1 MIVEMRGARILAAL
15 AAFLAAAGLVLDW
28 VVGPA
33 LAVLA
38 VFVLGVVWG
47 GTVALVAT
55 VVLVALPVLVGA
67 AASLAAWAYYA
78 LALLLAAGMG
88 QEIGRRLRKIELRQR
103 RLRSNM
109 RAVMRAAQ
117 RATRFQDPEELIA
130 RVPRLF
136 EQGPARA
143 TCVVEFVGDE
153 IRVVSGACNPLPWKE
168 LVHEALREGQPA
180 YQEEGPDRAVLV
192 VPMCGGRLFVLEAVA
207 PLDEDERG
215 LVNAFVD
222 VVCLVRQKLIESRE
236 AEQFGRLM
244 TALASSRSL
253 KEASEKVIQL
263 LIPLLGASSG
273 AVMIF
278 RQGRFE
284 PLAMVGRIPPEEEAL
299 LLSGLPAGW
308 GAIWRSYIQRH
319 PLFIEDYGRFD
330 LRVEEVYQAGIRS
343 LVFVPVSGERRARIV
358 LVMQD
363 ERVRTW
369 SEEDRNVLALV
380 ARGLGLM
387 AEQFLV
393 RERMD
398 ALLRLER
405 EVLGSF
411 IDEAYETLMRYAVR
425 LVPGAEAG
433 SLLVRTDDGRFVY
446 AAALGYDLESLREVA
461 FSLEDVRDAWY
472 NAGEE
477 KWAQGE
483 PRIVSTVEQDIATMS
498 YKTAPVE
505 VIDQAGRVREIKADL
520 CFPIVYQGEV
530 LAVMNLDSFSD
541 PEAFDDESV
550 EAARIFAQQTA
561 LLLHEQHYRKLLER
575 AAHTDPLTGL
585 HNRRAFDEDL
595 VTLWKSA
602 QRYGYPL
609 ALLVM
614 DLSGFKQIND
624 RFGHAAGDQ
633 VLQEVARILNTHT
646 RNGDRIYRWG
656 GDEFAVLLPH
666 TGLAGAVRAARRYA
680 AAIERVCLEDHCVHA
695 NIGAASFPEDAQKPE
710 ELLKLAD
717 SRMYQAKAAG
727 LVVEPRE

>member
-1 MIVEMRGARILAAL
+1 MRGSHLLAVLAATL
-15 AAFLAAAGLVLDW
+15 AAVGLALDW
-28 VVGPA
+28 VGGPA

-38 VFVLGVVWG
+38 VFVLGIAWG
-47 GTVALVAT
+47 WAAALVVT
-55 VVLVALPVLVGA
+55 VILVALPVLIGEVG
-67 AASLAAWAYYA
+67 SLAVWALYA

-88 QEIGRRLRKIELRQR
+88 LEIGARLRKIELRQR

-136 EQGPARA
+136 EQGLARA
-143 TCVVEFVGDE
+143 TCVIEFVGDE
-153 IRVVSGACNPLPWKE
+153 IRVVSGGCNPLLWTE
-168 LVHEALREGQPA
+168 AAREALREEQPV
-180 YQEEGPDRAVLV
+180 YQEEGPGRAVLV
-192 VPMCGGRLFVLEAVA
+192 VPMCGGRLFVLEAA
-207 PLDEDERG
+207 GPLDEDERA
-215 LVNAFVD
+215 LVNAFVS
-222 VVCLVRQKLIESRE
+222 VVCLVRQKLVESRE
-236 AEQFGRLM
+236 AEQFSRLM
-244 TALASSRSL
+244 TALASSHSL
-253 KEASEKVIQL
+253 MEASEKVIQL
-263 LIPLLGASSG
+263 LIPILRASSG
-273 AVMIF
+273 IVAIF

-284 PLAMVGRIPPEEEAL
+284 LLAMAGKIPPEEEAL

-308 GAIWRSYIQRH
+308 GAIWRSYIQRS

-446 AAALGYDLESLREVA
+446 AAALGYDLESLRKVS

-477 KWAQGE
+477 KWSQGE
-483 PRIVSTVEQDIATMS
+483 PRIVSAVGQDIAKMS
-498 YKTAPVE
+498 HKTAPVE
-505 VIDQAGRVREIKADL
+505 VIDQAGRVREIKANL
-520 CFPIVYQGEV
+520 CLPIVYQGGV
-530 LAVMNLDSFSD
+530 LAVMNLDAFSD

-585 HNRRAFDEDL
+585 PNRRAFDEDFGS
-595 VTLWKSA
+595 LWESA

-624 RFGHAAGDQ
+624 RFGHAAGDR
-633 VLQEVARILNTHT
+633 VLQDVAKILSTHT
-646 RNGDRIYRWG
+646 RHGDRVYRWG
-656 GDEFAVLLPH
+656 GDEFALLLPH
-666 TGLAGAVRAARRYA
+666 TALAGAVRAARRYA

-695 NIGAASFPEDAQKPE
+695 SIGAASFPEDAQKPE

-727 LVVEPRE
+727 LVVEPRG